1 MDYGSDENY
10 YEVKYEISVEDYE
23 MNDLKY
29 GEESFYDVYMDCRYK
44 EKKDNITYT
53 CIRRVSKIGNK
64 ELYKKISDL
73 K

>member
-53 CIRRVSKIGNK
+53 CIRKI
-64 ELYKKISDL
+64 
-73 K
+73 